1 MRKAA
6 LALALA
12 GIMTATSAASALAGW
27 FGPTVDPELVAQVPQ
42 DKRGA
47 MDKADF
53 ELAVALQELDLARL
67 KEELADR
74 QQDLAELSTKL
85 AKARQRQAELAL
97 DLARIEAVDAQ
108 GLGKKADNAKILGEV
123 RADLTKN
130 EAARIQLKAKVDQTE
145 LFIRDLTQR
154 VAVKDKQ
161 VQEFKA
167 RRSGG
172 MVSPASPPSPA
183 IAPAKAAPAPA
194 PQPAPPVPVTDKS
207 PITEVVKETAGPA
220 APPLAPAPP
229 EGDLKN

>member
-1 MRKAA
+1 MRKHA

-12 GIMTATSAASALAGW
+12 GIMAATSAAPAQAAW
-27 FGPTVDPELVAQVPQ
+27 FGPTVDPELVAQVPL

-53 ELAVALQELDLARL
+53 ELAVTLQELDLAKL

-74 QQDLAELSTKL
+74 QQDLAELGTKL
-85 AKARQRQAELAL
+85 AKARQKQAELAL

-108 GLGKKADNAKILGEV
+108 GLGKKADNVKILGEV

-130 EAARIQLKAKVDQTE
+130 EAERIQLKAKMDQTE

-154 VAVKDKQ
+154 VAVKEKQ
-161 VQEFKA
+161 VQEFKG
-167 RRSGG
+167 RRSGAAS
-172 MVSPASPPSPA
+172 SPATPPSPA
-183 IAPAKAAPAPA
+183 IAPAKPVPA
-194 PQPAPPVPVTDKS
+194 PQPAPPVDKS
-207 PITEVVKETAGPA
+207 PITEVVKESIGPA
-220 APPLAPAPP
+220 APPVAPAPP

>member
-12 GIMTATSAASALAGW
+12 AALAAPAPALAGW
-27 FGPTVDPELVAQVPQ
+27 FGPTVDPELVAQVPL

-47 MDKADF
+47 IDRADF
-53 ELAVALQELDLARL
+53 ELAVALQELDLAKL

-85 AKARQRQAELAL
+85 SKARQRQAELAL

-108 GLGKKADNAKILGEV
+108 GLGKKADNAKILGTV

-130 EAARIQLKAKVDQTE
+130 EAERIQLRAKMDQTE

-154 VAVKDKQ
+154 VAVKDRQ
-161 VQEFKA
+161 VQEFKG

-172 MVSPASPPSPA
+172 AVSPTSPASPA
-183 IAPAKAAPAPA
+183 VAPAKAAPSPA
-194 PQPAPPVPVTDKS
+194 PQPAPPAEKS
-207 PITEVVKETAGPA
+207 PITEVVKESIGP
-220 APPLAPAPP
+220 APAPAAKPVP

>member
-1 MRKAA
+1 MRKTA

-12 GIMTATSAASALAGW
+12 TALAAPAPGLAGW

-53 ELAVALQELDLARL
+53 ELAVALQELDLAKL

-74 QQDLAELSTKL
+74 QQDLAELGTKL
-85 AKARQRQAELAL
+85 AKARQKQAELTL

-108 GLGKKADNAKILGEV
+108 GLGKKADNVKILGEV
-123 RADLTKN
+123 RGDLTKN
-130 EAARIQLKAKVDQTE
+130 DAERIQLKAKMDQTE

-154 VAVKDKQ
+154 VGVKDKQ
-161 VQEFKA
+161 VQEFKG
-167 RRSGG
+167 RRSGPS
-172 MVSPASPPSPA
+172 SPASPPSPA
-183 IAPAKAAPAPA
+183 IAPAKSAPAPA
-194 PQPAPPVPVTDKS
+194 PQPAPPTEKA

-220 APPLAPAPP
+220 PAPAAKPVP